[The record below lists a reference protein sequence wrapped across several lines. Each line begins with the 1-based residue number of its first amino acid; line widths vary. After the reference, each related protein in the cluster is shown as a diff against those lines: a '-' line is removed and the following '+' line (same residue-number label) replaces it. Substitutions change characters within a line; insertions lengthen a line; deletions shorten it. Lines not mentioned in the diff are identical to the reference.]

1 MEQTT
6 LVDNV
11 TDVETDTR
19 QFIPNIETDTR
30 QFDSIHLWHV
40 LVCLVIGVLGIIG
53 NCLTLIVLFRRKLWT
68 SVNFLIGIMSISD
81 LLVILLLSS
90 VTVQSYVA
98 QRVYIY
104 EVTSYLRHTVM
115 TSSIV
120 SAIIIGCER
129 SFAVRRPLK
138 YRERWTKKLTIK
150 LYLVMY
156 IIFMSFV
163 MTRPIVSNIISVEYF
178 KEHLYTPYF
187 IIVRG
192 IPFVMILITNMFLI
206 NGLIRKSR
214 RKQEMTSDSVERL
227 RIKTETY
234 VTRTVMIVIAVYL
247 ILLVPNRIMFGLRQV
262 RVVADEGKLIY
273 YCLTILEHLHFSVNV
288 IIYTVTSKFYRRQYS
303 KLLFSCIWCRRTCDE
318 VNIH

>member
-19 QFIPNIETDTR
+19 QFIPDIETDTR

-104 EVTSYLRHTVM
+104 EVTSYLCHTVM

-214 RKQEMTSDSVERL
+214 RKQEMTSNTVERL

-234 VTRTVMIVIAVYL
+234 ATRTVMIVIAVYL
-247 ILLVPNRIMFGLRQV
+247 ILMVPNRIMFGLRQV

>member
-19 QFIPNIETDTR
+19 QFIPDIETDTR

-104 EVTSYLRHTVM
+104 EVTSYLCHTVM

-234 VTRTVMIVIAVYL
+234 ATRTVMIVIAVYL
-247 ILLVPNRIMFGLRQV
+247 ILMVPNRIMFGLRQV

>member
-19 QFIPNIETDTR
+19 QFIPDIETDTR

-68 SVNFLIGIMSISD
+68 SVNLLIGIMSISD

-98 QRVYIY
+98 QRVNIN
-104 EVTSYLRHTVM
+104 EVTSYLWHAFM

-129 SFAVRRPLK
+129 SFAVRRPFK
-138 YRERWTKKLTIK
+138 YRERWTKKFTIK

-178 KEHLYTPYF
+178 KEHLYKPYF

-247 ILLVPNRIMFGLRQV
+247 IFMVPNRIMFGLRQV

-288 IIYTVTSKFYRRQYS
+288 IIYTVTSKFYRRQNS

>member
-19 QFIPNIETDTR
+19 QFIPDIETDTR

-104 EVTSYLRHTVM
+104 EVTSYLCHTVM

-156 IIFMSFV
+156 IICMSFV

-214 RKQEMTSDSVERL
+214 RKQEMTSNTVERL

-234 VTRTVMIVIAVYL
+234 ATRTVMIVIAVYL
-247 ILLVPNRIMFGLRQV
+247 ILMVPNRIMFGLRQV

>member
-11 TDVETDTR
+11 TEVETDTR
-19 QFIPNIETDTR
+19 QFIPDIETDTRR

-68 SVNFLIGIMSISD
+68 SVNLLIGIMSISD
-81 LLVILLLSS
+81 LMVILLLSS

-98 QRVYIY
+98 QRVNIY
-104 EVTSYLRHTVM
+104 EVTSYLRHTFM

-178 KEHLYTPYF
+178 KEHLYKPYF

-247 ILLVPNRIMFGLRQV
+247 IFMVPNRIMFGLRHV
-262 RVVADEGKLIY
+262 RVVADERIIIY

-288 IIYTVTSKFYRRQYS
+288 IIYTVTSKFYRREYS
-303 KLLFSCIWCRRTCDE
+303 KLLFSCIWCHRT
-318 VNIH
+318 